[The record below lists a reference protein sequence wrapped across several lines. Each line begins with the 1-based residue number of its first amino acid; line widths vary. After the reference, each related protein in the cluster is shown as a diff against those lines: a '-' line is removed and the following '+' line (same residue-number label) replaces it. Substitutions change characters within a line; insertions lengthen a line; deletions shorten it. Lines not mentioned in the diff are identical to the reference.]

1 MKAELLAT
9 GWVAEGLG
17 LAGEGAAEL
26 AGGLHSVWL
35 CPEMALTFETAAA
48 KAVEEP
54 VRRSVPAAG

>member
-1 MKAELLAT
+1 
-9 GWVAEGLG
+9 
-17 LAGEGAAEL
+17 LAGEGAADL